1 LYGNIRKKEEVAE
14 IQLAHEKGLIPKLF
28 SLSLIYILSV
38 IPISII
44 CVSFIHKFYFHPQYF
59 LALSTYKQSY
69 VIFSAGLFL
78 LFAVAGL
85 FLYLRE
91 MNSSKWLTL
100 AALFLFCLS
109 LFIFYLSLDVYTYV
123 DEKGIHINSAAN
135 IRAVESY
142 PLGKGGVGYSAEQGR
157 CSGPA

>member
-1 LYGNIRKKEEVAE
+1 ME
-14 IQLAHEKGLIPKLF
+14 IQLAHEKGLIPIF

-44 CVSFIHKFYFHPQYF
+44 CVNFIHKFYFHPQYF
-59 LALSTYKQSY
+59 LAFITYKLSY
-69 VIFSAGLFL
+69 VIFSAGFFL

-85 FLYLRE
+85 FLYSRE
-91 MNSSKWLTL
+91 MNSSKWLNLT
-100 AALFLFCLS
+100 AVTLFCLS

-135 IRAVESY
+135 IRAVENY
-142 PLGKGGVGYSAEQGR
+142 PWEEVESVTQLNKRR